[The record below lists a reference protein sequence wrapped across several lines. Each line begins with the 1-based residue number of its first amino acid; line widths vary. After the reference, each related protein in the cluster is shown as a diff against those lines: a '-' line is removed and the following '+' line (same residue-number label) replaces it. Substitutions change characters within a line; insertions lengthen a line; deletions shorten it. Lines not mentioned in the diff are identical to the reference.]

1 MSNKDKFTNTKQAD
15 APKKASG
22 DNILKKVVSV
32 NLKNIDKATIK
43 DITDNII
50 DNADLQDNALKNS
63 SKKLVANCIKLS
75 ISAQHPELYKYYK
88 KLDYDQL
95 MGLVDMKQATAPA
108 NAQMLTMAIPQEA
121 LATLPNSDTVGLYG
135 TSFSISP
142 NSFWANVTNI
152 LNEVSVGDN
161 FINTGESFNAW
172 EFYRDA
178 TLASGEASLKTIGQT
193 LSGICLLNQNY
204 LVPPNTQ
211 MLKGYQASLGVFINV
226 DSAQDVGGGT
236 GIGLF
241 TMYATPINVIKLAVT
256 NPQQFAEMVRIFEAT
271 AVNSREYSLWMIT
284 TYNLLSNITNIIV
297 DNYNTNIRNCLNGTL
312 FPAIQIMKN
321 PTNEFNLGLIQTIQ
335 IYNSGTSSAVV
346 YSGQTLTY
354 DAITSGSLNGVPMN
368 SQTYNGINVYTYRA
382 YSGQAVNA
390 GLENGGS
397 WSQSSTFTSPYTVP
411 GSATYPRIQTS
422 LYNDMHLII
431 APEFFVAL
439 KSGTL
444 SQLFHWEFQRLE
456 EYIPPENIHMLYK
469 QINIPSGYLTD
480 SNVASGDGNETGY
493 AWNVRAALGERW
505 FPSNVIY
512 LVTKPADSNQWSAA
526 YGWVWTTDMRN
537 EWGAGMI
544 ATTFLHYALY
554 GGVIPWSNGCCFYF
568 KNLMNLVSDET
579 QQITTDFTLGAII
592 NQNQT
597 PPTSSGSGSN

>member
-1 MSNKDKFTNTKQAD
+1 MAKDVISKTKPAET
-15 APKKASG
+15 PKKASG

-50 DNADLQDNALKNS
+50 DNADLQDNALKSS

-95 MGLVDMKQATAPA
+95 MNLVDMKQATAQP
-108 NAQMLTMAIPQEA
+108 NAQMLTMKIPQDA
-121 LATLPNSDTVGLYG
+121 LATLPEGNVGLYG

-172 EFYRDA
+172 EFYKDS
-178 TLASGEASLKTIGQT
+178 TLASGEAALKTIGQT
-193 LSGICLLNQNY
+193 LSGICLLNQNS

-226 DSAQDVGGGT
+226 DNAQDVGGGT

-241 TMYATPINVIKLAVT
+241 TMYTTPINVIKLAVT

-297 DNYNTNIRNCLNGTL
+297 DNYNSNIRNCLNGTL

-321 PTNEFNLGLIQTIQ
+321 PTNEFNLGLIQTMQ
-335 IYNSGTSSAVV
+335 VYNNSSSSATN
-346 YSGQTLTY
+346 YITQPLTY
-354 DAITSGSLNGVPMN
+354 EAITSGFLNNVPLN
-368 SQTYNGINVYTYRA
+368 SQTYAGADVYTYRT
-382 YSGQAVNA
+382 YSGQNVTNS
-390 GLENGGS
+390 GLSINN
-397 WSQSSTFTSPYTVP
+397 TANFTSPYTVP

-469 QINIPSGYLTD
+469 QINIPSGYLD
-480 SNVASGDGNETGY
+480 DGNVASGDGNEQGY
-493 AWNVRAALGERW
+493 AWNVRASLGERW
-505 FPSNVIY
+505 FPPNVIY

-544 ATTFLHYALY
+544 STTFLHYALY
-554 GGVIPWSNGCCFYF
+554 GGVIPWANGCCFYF
-568 KNLMNLVSDET
+568 KNLMNLISDET
-579 QQITTDFTLGAII
+579 QQITTDFTLGTII

-597 PPTSSGSGSN
+597 VPTNSGSGSN

>member
-1 MSNKDKFTNTKQAD
+1 MSKFTDTKKAD

-22 DNILKKVVSV
+22 DNLLKKVVSV
-32 NLKNIDKATIK
+32 NLKNVDKATLK
-43 DITDNII
+43 EITDNII
-50 DNADLQDNALKNS
+50 DNADLQDTALKTS
-63 SKKLVANCIKLS
+63 AKKLVANSIKLS

-88 KLDYDQL
+88 GMDYDQL
-95 MGLVDMKQATAPA
+95 LNLVDMKQATGAPA
-108 NAQMLTMAIPQEA
+108 TQMLTMKIPQDA
-121 LATLPNSDTVGLYG
+121 LATLGEGSVGLYG

-178 TLASGEASLKTIGQT
+178 TLASGEAALKTIGQT

-241 TMYATPINVIKLAVT
+241 TMYTTPINVIKLAVT

-321 PTNEFNLGLIQTIQ
+321 PTNEFNLGLIQTQQWSAQSGSTSLSPQTLNYEAVVSGSLNSVPIDATN
-335 IYNSGTSSAVV
+335 YNGEPVKTVRV
-346 YSGQTLTY
+346 YSGQQYNNPNSGITY
-354 DAITSGSLNGVPMN
+354 QVGS
-368 SQTYNGINVYTYRA
+368 
-382 YSGQAVNA
+382 
-390 GLENGGS
+390 
-397 WSQSSTFTSPYTVP
+397 FTSPYTVP

-422 LYNDMHLII
+422 LYNDIHLII
-431 APEFFVAL
+431 SPEFFVAL

-444 SQLFHWEFQRLE
+444 SELFHWEYQKLE
-456 EYIPPENIHMLYK
+456 EYVPPENIHMLYK
-469 QINIPSGYLTD
+469 QINIPSGYLD
-480 SNVASGDGNETGY
+480 DGNVASGDGNETGY
-493 AWNVRAALGERW
+493 AWNVRASLGDRW
-505 FPSNVIY
+505 FPKNVIY

-544 ATTFLHYALY
+544 STTFLHYALY

-568 KNLMNLVSDET
+568 KNLMNVVADQT
-579 QQITTDFTLGAII
+579 QQITTDFTLGTII

-597 PPTSSGSGSN
+597 VSTVVNEAGND

>member
-1 MSNKDKFTNTKQAD
+1 MSKQSDKFTDTKQAA

-50 DNADLQDNALKNS
+50 DNADLSDNALKNS

-88 KLDYDQL
+88 KMDYDQL
-95 MGLVDMKQATAPA
+95 MSLVNMKDATGAPA
-108 NAQMLTMAIPQEA
+108 SQLLTLNIPQEA

-172 EFYRDA
+172 EFYRDS

-226 DSAQDVGGGT
+226 DNAQEVGGGT

-321 PTNEFNLGLIQTIQ
+321 PTNEFNLGLIQTTQ
-335 IYNSGTSSAVV
+335 VYNSASSGTAQWSI
-346 YSGQTLTY
+346 QTLNY
-354 DAITSGSLNGVPMN
+354 DAITSGSLNSVPIN
-368 SQTYNGINVYTYRA
+368 SQTYNSSSVYTFRA
-382 YSGQAVNA
+382 YSGQTITADTPNIYDTP
-390 GLENGGS
+390 S
-397 WSQSSTFTSPYTVP
+397 FQSPYTVP

-469 QINIPSGYLTD
+469 QINIPSGYLND
-480 SNVASGDGNETGY
+480 SNVASGDGNESGY
-493 AWNVRAALGERW
+493 AWNVRASLGERW

-579 QQITTDFTLGAII
+579 QQITTDFTLGTLI

-597 PPTSSGSGSN
+597 PPTTSGSGSN

>member
-1 MSNKDKFTNTKQAD
+1 MAKDPITKTKPAE
-15 APKKASG
+15 APKKATG

-32 NLKNIDKATIK
+32 NLANVDKATIK

-88 KLDYDQL
+88 NYNYDQL
-95 MGLVDMKQATAPA
+95 MNLVDMKQATANPS
-108 NAQMLTMAIPQEA
+108 AQMLTLSIPPDA
-121 LATLPNSDTVGLYG
+121 LATLPEGSVGLYG

-211 MLKGYQASLGVFINV
+211 MLKGYQASLGVFINK
-226 DSAQDVGGGT
+226 DDAQDVGGGT

-284 TYNLLSNITNIIV
+284 THNLLSNITNIIV

-321 PTNEFNLGLIQTIQ
+321 PTNEFNLGLIQTQ
-335 IYNSGTSSAVV
+335 QWVAATSGSS
-346 YSGQTLTY
+346 TLTPQVLNY
-354 DAITSGSLNGVPMN
+354 DAITSGSLNMVPMN
-368 SQTYNGINVYTYRA
+368 ATTYNGVDVKTVRVYSNQGYNNPNT
-382 YSGQAVNA
+382 
-390 GLENGGS
+390 GS
-397 WSQSSTFTSPYTVP
+397 NYTVPAFTSPYTVP
-411 GSATYPRIQTS
+411 GSATYPRIQAS
-422 LYNDMHLII
+422 LYNDIHLII

-469 QINIPSGYLTD
+469 QINIPSGYLND
-480 SNVASGDGNETGY
+480 GNVASGDGNESGY
-493 AWNVRAALGERW
+493 AWNVRASLGERW
-505 FPSNVIY
+505 FPPNVIY

-579 QQITTDFTLGAII
+579 QQIITDFTLGTIV
-592 NQNQT
+592 NQNQSV
-597 PPTSSGSGSN
+597 PTNSGSGSN

>member
-1 MSNKDKFTNTKQAD
+1 MPNQKDKFTDLKHAD
-15 APKKASG
+15 APKKSPG
-22 DNILKKVVSV
+22 LLDKVVSA
-32 NLKNIDKATIK
+32 NLKNIDKASIQQ
-43 DITDNII
+43 ITENII
-50 DNADLQDNALKNS
+50 DNKDLQDSQLQSA
-63 SKKLVANCIKLS
+63 SKKLVANCIKYS

-88 KLDYDQL
+88 NYDYDQL
-95 MGLVDMKQATAPA
+95 MTMIDRSQIKGQPGD
-108 NAQMLTMAIPQEA
+108 MLTIKIPPET
-121 LATLPNSDTVGLYG
+121 LATLPEGSVGLYG

-172 EFYRDA
+172 EFYHDA
-178 TLASGEASLKTIGQT
+178 TLASGEAALKTIGQT

-226 DSAQDVGGGT
+226 DNAQDVGGGL

-241 TMYATPINVIKLAVT
+241 VMYSTPINVLKLAVT

-271 AVNSREYSLWMIT
+271 AINSREYSLWMIT
-284 TYNLLSNITNIIV
+284 TYNLLSNITNIVV

-321 PTNEFNLGLIQTIQ
+321 PTNEFNLGLIQTYGI
-335 IYNSGTSSAVV
+335 TSSATSITTSNVV
-346 YSGQTLTY
+346 NYEM
-354 DAITSGSLNGVPMN
+354 ITNGNIN
-368 SQTYNGINVYTYRA
+368 SITNTVRA
-382 YSGQAVNA
+382 YSGQP
-390 GLENGGS
+390 LTLNGT
-397 WSQSSTFTSPYTVP
+397 STTAPTFASPYLVP
-411 GSATYPRIQTS
+411 GSATVPRIQTS

-444 SQLFHWEFQRLE
+444 SELFHWEYQKLE

-469 QINIPSGYLTD
+469 QVNIPAGYLND
-480 SNVASGDGNETGY
+480 NNVASGDGNTQGN
-493 AWNVRAALGERW
+493 AWNVYSSLGARW

-512 LVTKPADSNQWSAA
+512 LVTKPSDPNQWSAS

-544 ATTFLHYALY
+544 ATSFLHYALY
-554 GGVIPWSNGCCFYF
+554 GGVIPWSNGVCFYF
-568 KNLMNLVSDET
+568 KNLMNVVADQT
-579 QQITTDFTLGAII
+579 QQITTNFTLGANI
-592 NQNQT
+592 NQQQT
-597 PPTSSGSGSN
+597 ISNVSASSGND

>member
-1 MSNKDKFTNTKQAD
+1 MSKFTDTKKAD

-22 DNILKKVVSV
+22 DNLLKKVVSV
-32 NLKNIDKATIK
+32 NLKNVDKATLK
-43 DITDNII
+43 EITDNII
-50 DNADLQDNALKNS
+50 DNADLQDTALKTS
-63 SKKLVANCIKLS
+63 AKKLVANSIKLS

-88 KLDYDQL
+88 GMDYDQL
-95 MGLVDMKQATAPA
+95 LNLVDMKQATGAPA
-108 NAQMLTMAIPQEA
+108 TQMLTMKIPETA
-121 LATLPNSDTVGLYG
+121 LATLGEGSVGLYG

-178 TLASGEASLKTIGQT
+178 TLASGEAALKTIGQT

-321 PTNEFNLGLIQTIQ
+321 PTNEFNLGLIQTAQ
-335 IYNSGTSSAVV
+335 IYNSSTSSSPAPV
-346 YSGQTLTY
+346 YQVLNY
-354 DAITSGSLNGVPMN
+354 EAIVSGSLNNVPIN
-368 SQTYNGINVYTYRA
+368 ATTYNNSKVETIRY
-382 YSGQAVNA
+382 YSGQPQASLFPQA
-390 GLENGGS
+390 
-397 WSQSSTFTSPYTVP
+397 TFTSPYTVP

-422 LYNDMHLII
+422 LYNDIHLII
-431 APEFFVAL
+431 SPEFFVAL

-444 SQLFHWEFQRLE
+444 SELFHWEYQKLE
-456 EYIPPENIHMLYK
+456 EYVPPENIHMLYK
-469 QINIPSGYLTD
+469 QINIPSGYLD
-480 SNVASGDGNETGY
+480 DGNVASGDGNETGH
-493 AWNVRAALGERW
+493 AWNVRASLGDRW
-505 FPSNVIY
+505 FPKNVIY

-544 ATTFLHYALY
+544 STTFLHYALY

-568 KNLMNLVSDET
+568 KNLMNVVADQT
-579 QQITTDFTLGAII
+579 QQITTDFTLGTIV

-597 PPTSSGSGSN
+597 VSNVVSQAGND

>member
-1 MSNKDKFTNTKQAD
+1 MSKFTDTKKAD

-22 DNILKKVVSV
+22 DNLLKKVVSV
-32 NLKNIDKATIK
+32 NLKNVDKATLK
-43 DITDNII
+43 EITDNII
-50 DNADLQDNALKNS
+50 DNADLQDTALKTS
-63 SKKLVANCIKLS
+63 AKKLVANSIKLS

-88 KLDYDQL
+88 GMDYDQL
-95 MGLVDMKQATAPA
+95 LNLVDMKQATGAPA
-108 NAQMLTMAIPQEA
+108 TQMLTMKIPETA
-121 LATLPNSDTVGLYG
+121 LATLGEGSVGLYG

-178 TLASGEASLKTIGQT
+178 TLASGEAALKTIGQT

-321 PTNEFNLGLIQTIQ
+321 PTNEFNLGLISTC
-335 IYNSGTSSAVV
+335 AVV
-346 YSGQTLTY
+346 NTGTASSPSYAFAPAPNRMVTY
-354 DAITSGSLNGVPMN
+354 DWISAPGGTLNGVSLNQIAYTFRSYYGQVMDTNQNGLPGIGD
-368 SQTYNGINVYTYRA
+368 QTINV
-382 YSGQAVNA
+382 Q
-390 GLENGGS
+390 
-397 WSQSSTFTSPYTVP
+397 SPYTVP

-422 LYNDMHLII
+422 LYNDIHLII
-431 APEFFVAL
+431 SPEFFVAL

-444 SQLFHWEFQRLE
+444 SELFHWEYQKLE
-456 EYIPPENIHMLYK
+456 EYVPPENIHMLYK
-469 QINIPSGYLTD
+469 QINIPSGYLDD

-493 AWNVRAALGERW
+493 AWNVRASLGDRW
-505 FPSNVIY
+505 FPKNVIY

-544 ATTFLHYALY
+544 STTFLHYALY

-568 KNLMNLVSDET
+568 KNLMNVVADQT
-579 QQITTDFTLGAII
+579 QQITTDFTLSTIV

-597 PPTSSGSGSN
+597 VATVVNEAGND

>member
-1 MSNKDKFTNTKQAD
+1 MAKFTDTKKAD
-15 APKKASG
+15 APKKAPG
-22 DNILKKVVSV
+22 DNLLKKVVSV
-32 NLKNIDKATIK
+32 NLKNVDKATLK
-43 DITDNII
+43 EITDNII
-50 DNADLQDNALKNS
+50 DNADLQDNALKTS
-63 SKKLVANCIKLS
+63 AKKLVANSIKLS
-75 ISAQHPELYKYYK
+75 ISAQHPELFKYYK
-88 KLDYDQL
+88 GMDYDQL
-95 MGLVDMKQATAPA
+95 LNLVDMKQATGAPA
-108 NAQMLTMAIPQEA
+108 TQMLTMKIPETA
-121 LATLPNSDTVGLYG
+121 LATIGEGSVGLYG

-172 EFYRDA
+172 EFYRDS
-178 TLASGEASLKTIGQT
+178 TLASGEAALKTIGQT
-193 LSGICLLNQNY
+193 LSGVCLLNQNY

-226 DSAQDVGGGT
+226 DDAQNVGGGT

-256 NPQQFAEMVRIFEAT
+256 NPQQFAEMVRIFAAT

-321 PTNEFNLGLIQTIQ
+321 PTNEFNLGLIQTQ
-335 IYNSGTSSAVV
+335 QWVASATG
-346 YSGQTLTY
+346 STATIPQTLNY
-354 DAITSGSLNGVPMN
+354 EAISSGSLNGVPIN
-368 SQTYNGINVYTYRA
+368 ATTYNGADVRTVRC
-382 YSGQAVNA
+382 YSGQQYANP
-390 GLENGGS
+390 NTGGGGYTAP
-397 WSQSSTFTSPYTVP
+397 TFTSPYTVP
-411 GSATYPRIQTS
+411 GSATYPRIQTA
-422 LYNDMHLII
+422 LYNDIHLII

-444 SQLFHWEFQRLE
+444 SQLFHWEFQKLE
-456 EYIPPENIHMLYK
+456 EYVPPENIHMLYK
-469 QINIPSGYLTD
+469 QINIPSGYLD
-480 SNVASGDGNETGY
+480 DGNVTSGDGNETGY
-493 AWNVRAALGERW
+493 AWNVRASLGERW
-505 FPSNVIY
+505 FPPNVIY

-544 ATTFLHYALY
+544 STTFLHYALY

-579 QQITTDFTLGAII
+579 QQITTNFTLGTTI

-597 PPTSSGSGSN
+597 ITQTSGSGNN

>member
-1 MSNKDKFTNTKQAD
+1 MSKFTDTKKAD

-22 DNILKKVVSV
+22 DNLLKKVVSV
-32 NLKNIDKATIK
+32 NLKNVDKATLK
-43 DITDNII
+43 EITDNII
-50 DNADLQDNALKNS
+50 DNADLQDTALKTS
-63 SKKLVANCIKLS
+63 AKKLVANSIKLS

-88 KLDYDQL
+88 GMDYDQL
-95 MGLVDMKQATAPA
+95 LNLVDMKQATGAPA
-108 NAQMLTMAIPQEA
+108 TQMLTMKIPETA
-121 LATLPNSDTVGLYG
+121 LATLGEGSVGLYG

-178 TLASGEASLKTIGQT
+178 TLASGEAALKTIGQT

-241 TMYATPINVIKLAVT
+241 TMYTTPINVIKLAVT

-321 PTNEFNLGLIQTIQ
+321 PTNEFNLGLIQTQ
-335 IYNSGTSSAVV
+335 QWAAMSS
-346 YSGQTLTY
+346 SSTTLTPQTLNY
-354 DAITSGSLNGVPMN
+354 EAIVSGSLNGVPIN
-368 SQTYNGINVYTYRA
+368 ANNYNGVAVQTVRVYSNQQYP
-382 YSGQAVNA
+382 NP
-390 GLENGGS
+390 NGGS
-397 WSQSSTFTSPYTVP
+397 TYQYGQFTSPYTVP

-422 LYNDMHLII
+422 LYNDIHLII
-431 APEFFVAL
+431 SPEFFVAL

-444 SQLFHWEFQRLE
+444 SELFHWEYQKLE
-456 EYIPPENIHMLYK
+456 EYVPPENIHMLYK
-469 QINIPSGYLTD
+469 QINIPSGYLD
-480 SNVASGDGNETGY
+480 DGNVASGDGNETGY
-493 AWNVRAALGERW
+493 AWNVRASLGDRW
-505 FPSNVIY
+505 FPKNVIY

-544 ATTFLHYALY
+544 STTFLHYALY

-568 KNLMNLVSDET
+568 RNLMNVVADQT
-579 QQITTDFTLGAII
+579 QQITTDFTLGTVI
-592 NQNQT
+592 NQTQSVSTLVKEAGND
-597 PPTSSGSGSN
+597 

>member
-1 MSNKDKFTNTKQAD
+1 MSKEKFTDTKQAT
-15 APKKASG
+15 APKKVSG
-22 DNILKKVVSV
+22 DNILKRVVSV
-32 NLKNIDKATIK
+32 NLANVDKATIK

-50 DNADLQDNALKNS
+50 DNANLDDQALKNS

-75 ISAQHPELYKYYK
+75 ISAQHPDLYKYYK
-88 KLDYDQL
+88 KMDYDQL
-95 MGLVDMKQATAPA
+95 MNLVDMKQATANPS
-108 NAQMLTMAIPQEA
+108 AQMLTMKIPQEA
-121 LATLPNSDTVGLYG
+121 LLTLPNSDTVGLYG

-152 LNEVSVGDN
+152 LNEVSVGNN

-172 EFYRDA
+172 EFYRDS

-193 LSGICLLNQNY
+193 LSGICLLNQNS

-241 TMYATPINVIKLAVT
+241 TMYSVPINVIKLAVT

-284 TYNLLSNITNIIV
+284 TYNLLNGVTNIIV

-321 PTNEFNLGLIQTIQ
+321 PTNEFNLGLIQTTQ

-411 GSATYPRIQTS
+411 GSATYPRIQTA
-422 LYNDMHLII
+422 LGNDIHLII
-431 APEFFVAL
+431 SPEFFVAL

-444 SQLFHWEFQRLE
+444 SQLFHWEYQKLE
-456 EYIPPENIHMLYK
+456 EYVLPENIHMLYK
-469 QINIPSGYLTD
+469 QVNIPSGYLSD
-480 SNVASGDGNETGY
+480 GNVASGDGNETGY

-512 LVTKPADSNQWSAA
+512 LITKPADPNQWSAA

-544 ATTFLHYALY
+544 STAFLHYALY
-554 GGVIPWSNGCCFYF
+554 GGVIPWANGCCFYF
-568 KNLMNLVSDET
+568 KNLMNLVSDQT
-579 QQITTDFTLGAII
+579 QQITTDFTLGTVI
-592 NQNQT
+592 NQNQSIT
-597 PPTSSGSGSN
+597 QSSGSGSN

>member
-1 MSNKDKFTNTKQAD
+1 MSSKQEPITKTKQAT
-15 APKKASG
+15 APQKASG

-95 MGLVDMKQATAPA
+95 MNLVDMKQATAPA
-108 NAQMLTMAIPQEA
+108 NAQMLTMSIPQEA

-321 PTNEFNLGLIQTIQ
+321 PTNEFNLGLIQTAQWYNNGSDYLFQ
-335 IYNSGTSSAVV
+335 ILNYE
-346 YSGQTLTY
+346 
-354 DAITSGSLNGVPMN
+354 AITSGSLNNINVNAQTSN
-368 SQTYNGINVYTYRA
+368 SNNVYTQRHFA
-382 YSGQAVNA
+382 GQ
-390 GLENGGS
+390 LTLTPGGTTA
-397 WSQSSTFTSPYTVP
+397 QNVLGTFTSPYTVP

-469 QINIPSGYLTD
+469 QINIPSGYLQD
-480 SNVASGDGNETGY
+480 GNVASGDGNETGY
-493 AWNVRAALGERW
+493 AWNVRASLGERW

-554 GGVIPWSNGCCFYF
+554 GGVIPWANGCCFYF

-579 QQITTDFTLGAII
+579 QQITTDFTLGALI

>member
-1 MSNKDKFTNTKQAD
+1 MSNKDKFTNTKQAE

-22 DNILKKVVSV
+22 DNILNKVVSV

-88 KLDYDQL
+88 KMDYDQL
-95 MGLVDMKQATAPA
+95 MNLVNMKDATGPA
-108 NAQMLTMAIPQEA
+108 ASQMLTMTIPQEA

-172 EFYRDA
+172 EFYRDT

-226 DSAQDVGGGT
+226 DSAQEVGGGT

-321 PTNEFNLGLIQTIQ
+321 PTNEFNLGLIQTNQ
-335 IYNSGTSSAVV
+335 WYNTGSSWVNQALN
-346 YSGQTLTY
+346 YE
-354 DAITSGSLNGVPMN
+354 AITSGTLNNVPVNGQTIN
-368 SQTYNGINVYTYRA
+368 SNDIYTIRS
-382 YSGQAVNA
+382 YSGQSYTTP
-390 GLENGGS
+390 GS
-397 WSQSSTFTSPYTVP
+397 ANSTTYNTFTSPYTVP

-493 AWNVRAALGERW
+493 AWNVRASLGERW

-579 QQITTDFTLGAII
+579 QQITTDFTLGTLI

-597 PPTSSGSGSN
+597 PPATSGSGSN

>member
-1 MSNKDKFTNTKQAD
+1 MSNKVDPITKTKQAE

-95 MGLVDMKQATAPA
+95 MNLVDMKQATGPA
-108 NAQMLTMAIPQEA
+108 NAQMLTMAIPPDA
-121 LATLPNSDTVGLYG
+121 LATLPEGSVGLYG

-172 EFYRDA
+172 EFYKDS
-178 TLASGEASLKTIGQT
+178 TLASGEAALKTIGQT

-226 DSAQDVGGGT
+226 DNAQDVGGGT

-321 PTNEFNLGLIQTIQ
+321 PTNEFNLGLIQTLGVLNTSTTSTPAYSWIQ
-335 IYNSGTSSAVV
+335 TNSRTLNYDLISSNSMNQLAGTMRV
-346 YSGQTLTY
+346 YTGQTWNTNDSTQGGY
-354 DAITSGSLNGVPMN
+354 NIGIT
-368 SQTYNGINVYTYRA
+368 TA
-382 YSGQAVNA
+382 
-390 GLENGGS
+390 
-397 WSQSSTFTSPYTVP
+397 TFTSPYTVP
-411 GSATYPRIQTS
+411 GSASYPRIQTS
-422 LYNDMHLII
+422 LANDMHLII

-469 QINIPSGYLTD
+469 QINIPSGYLQD
-480 SNVASGDGNETGY
+480 GNVTSGDGTETGY
-493 AWNVRAALGERW
+493 AWNVRASLGERW

-537 EWGAGMI
+537 EWGGGMI

-554 GGVIPWSNGCCFYF
+554 GGVIPWANGCCFYF

-579 QQITTDFTLGAII
+579 QQITTDFSLGTFV
-592 NQNQT
+592 NQT
-597 PPTSSGSGSN
+597 QTPSTNYGSGSN

>member
-1 MSNKDKFTNTKQAD
+1 MSKDPITKTKQAE

-88 KLDYDQL
+88 KMDYDQL
-95 MGLVDMKQATAPA
+95 MSLVNMKDATGPA
-108 NAQMLTMAIPQEA
+108 ASQLLTMAIPQEA

-152 LNEVSVGDN
+152 LNEVSVGNN

-321 PTNEFNLGLIQTIQ
+321 PTNEFNLGLIQTVQ
-335 IYNSGTSSAVV
+335 WYNNGND
-346 YSGQTLTY
+346 YLYQPLNY
-354 DAITSGSLNGVPMN
+354 EAITSGSLNN
-368 SQTYNGINVYTYRA
+368 INVNAQTSNNKDIYTQRY
-382 YSGQAVNA
+382 YSGQNVTPP
-390 GLENGGS
+390 GGTT
-397 WSQSSTFTSPYTVP
+397 SSNILPPFTSPYTVP

-469 QINIPSGYLTD
+469 QINIPSGYLND
-480 SNVASGDGNETGY
+480 SSVASGDGNETGY
-493 AWNVRAALGERW
+493 AWNVRAALGDRW

-554 GGVIPWSNGCCFYF
+554 GGVIPWANGCCFYF

-579 QQITTDFTLGAII
+579 QQITTDFTLGTLI

-597 PPTSSGSGSN
+597 PPSTSGSGSN

>member
-1 MSNKDKFTNTKQAD
+1 MAKDVISKTKPAS
-15 APKKASG
+15 APQKAAG

-95 MGLVDMKQATAPA
+95 INLVDMKQATGPA
-108 NAQMLTMAIPQEA
+108 NAQMLTMAIPPDA
-121 LATLPNSDTVGLYG
+121 LATLPEGSVGLYG

-172 EFYRDA
+172 EFYKDS
-178 TLASGEASLKTIGQT
+178 TLASGEAALKTIGQT

-226 DSAQDVGGGT
+226 DNAQDVGGGT

-321 PTNEFNLGLIQTIQ
+321 PTNEFNLGLIQTHQ
-335 IYNSGTSSAVV
+335 LYYDGSAV
-346 YSGQTLTY
+346 QNQILNY
-354 DAITSGSLNGVPMN
+354 DAITSGMLNRIPVN
-368 SQTYNGINVYTYRA
+368 AQTYNNGPVQTVRIYSNQPITGTLTAGITTNTYNFTNT
-382 YSGQAVNA
+382 S
-390 GLENGGS
+390 
-397 WSQSSTFTSPYTVP
+397 FTSPYTVP

-469 QINIPSGYLTD
+469 QINIPSGYLND
-480 SNVASGDGNETGY
+480 NSVVSGDGNETGN
-493 AWNVRAALGERW
+493 AWNVRASLGERW
-505 FPSNVIY
+505 FPPNVIY

-554 GGVIPWSNGCCFYF
+554 GGVIPWANGCCFYF

-579 QQITTDFTLGAII
+579 QQITTDFTLGTII

-597 PPTSSGSGSN
+597 VPTNSGSGND

>member
-1 MSNKDKFTNTKQAD
+1 MSKFTDTKKAD

-22 DNILKKVVSV
+22 DNLLKKVVSV
-32 NLKNIDKATIK
+32 NLKNVDKATLK
-43 DITDNII
+43 EITDNII
-50 DNADLQDNALKNS
+50 DNADLQDTALKTS
-63 SKKLVANCIKLS
+63 AKKLVANSIKLS

-88 KLDYDQL
+88 GMDYDQL
-95 MGLVDMKQATAPA
+95 LNLVDMKQATGAPA
-108 NAQMLTMAIPQEA
+108 TQMLTMKIPQDA
-121 LATLPNSDTVGLYG
+121 LATLGEGSVGLYG

-178 TLASGEASLKTIGQT
+178 TLASGEAALKTIGQT

-226 DSAQDVGGGT
+226 DSAQEVGGGT

-321 PTNEFNLGLIQTIQ
+321 PTNEFNLGLIQTYSVTGGTTLNTQ
-335 IYNSGTSSAVV
+335 LMYDTWSAMDGASYTVRAYNSQPCT
-346 YSGQTLTY
+346 QQ
-354 DAITSGSLNGVPMN
+354 GSVSIQFNVP
-368 SQTYNGINVYTYRA
+368 S
-382 YSGQAVNA
+382 
-390 GLENGGS
+390 
-397 WSQSSTFTSPYTVP
+397 FTSPYTVP

-422 LYNDMHLII
+422 LYNDIHLII
-431 APEFFVAL
+431 SPEFFVAL

-444 SQLFHWEFQRLE
+444 SELFHWEYQKLE
-456 EYIPPENIHMLYK
+456 EYVPPENIHMLYK
-469 QINIPSGYLTD
+469 QINIPSGYLD
-480 SNVASGDGNETGY
+480 DGNVASGDGNEYGH
-493 AWNVRAALGERW
+493 AWNVRAALGDRW
-505 FPSNVIY
+505 FPKNVIY

-544 ATTFLHYALY
+544 STTFLHYALY

-568 KNLMNLVSDET
+568 KNLMNVVADQT
-579 QQITTDFTLGAII
+579 QQITTDFTLGTIV

-597 PPTSSGSGSN
+597 VATVVNEAGND

>member
-1 MSNKDKFTNTKQAD
+1 MSKDPITKTKQAT
-15 APKKASG
+15 APQKASG

-88 KLDYDQL
+88 KMDYDQL
-95 MGLVDMKQATAPA
+95 MSLVNMKDATGPA
-108 NAQMLTMAIPQEA
+108 ASQMLTMSIPQDA
-121 LATLPNSDTVGLYG
+121 LATLPNADTVGLYG

-321 PTNEFNLGLIQTIQ
+321 PTNEFNLGLIQTQ
-335 IYNSGTSSAVV
+335 QVYLAAPGSSGAS
-346 YSGQTLTY
+346 YQTLNY
-354 DAITSGSLNGVPMN
+354 EAITSGSLNNIPIN
-368 SQTYNGINVYTYRA
+368 AQTYNGANVQTVRM
-382 YSGQAVNA
+382 YSGQSVVGPVGTAANISI
-390 GLENGGS
+390 N
-397 WSQSSTFTSPYTVP
+397 QTFTSPYTVP

-469 QINIPSGYLTD
+469 QINIPSGYLND
-480 SNVASGDGNETGY
+480 SSVASGDGNETGY
-493 AWNVRAALGERW
+493 AWNVRASLGERW

-579 QQITTDFTLGAII
+579 QQITTDFTLGKLI

-597 PPTSSGSGSN
+597 PPTNSGSGSN

>member
-1 MSNKDKFTNTKQAD
+1 MSKQPPKFTDTKQAT
-15 APKKASG
+15 APQKVSG

-50 DNADLQDNALKNS
+50 DNADLQDSALKTS

-95 MGLVDMKQATAPA
+95 MNLVDMKQATAQP
-108 NAQMLTMAIPQEA
+108 NAQLLTMRIPEDA
-121 LATLPNSDTVGLYG
+121 LATLNEGSVGLYG

-152 LNEVSVGDN
+152 LNEVSVGNN

-172 EFYRDA
+172 EFYRDS
-178 TLASGEASLKTIGQT
+178 TLASGEAALKTIGQT

-256 NPQQFAEMVRIFEAT
+256 NPQQFSEMVRIFEAT

-321 PTNEFNLGLIQTIQ
+321 PTNEFNLGLISTSQW
-335 IYNSGTSSAVV
+335 YNSGTSSAPSWNSQILNYEAV
-346 YSGQTLTY
+346 
-354 DAITSGSLNGVPMN
+354 TSGSLNGVPIN
-368 SQTYNGINVYTYRA
+368 STTYNGLPVQIVRG
-382 YSGQAVNA
+382 YSGLQYTAPSSGAMVPF
-390 GLENGGS
+390 
-397 WSQSSTFTSPYTVP
+397 QSFTSPYTVP

-493 AWNVRAALGERW
+493 AWNVRASLGERW

-579 QQITTDFTLGAII
+579 QQITTDFTLGTAI

-597 PPTSSGSGSN
+597 PPTTSGSGSN

>member
-1 MSNKDKFTNTKQAD
+1 MSKQQDPITKTKQAE
-15 APKKASG
+15 APKKATG

-50 DNADLQDNALKNS
+50 DNADLSDNALKNS

-88 KLDYDQL
+88 KMDYDQL
-95 MGLVDMKQATAPA
+95 MSLVNMKDATGPA
-108 NAQMLTMAIPQEA
+108 ASQMLTMSIPQEA

-321 PTNEFNLGLIQTIQ
+321 PTNEFNLGLIQTQ
-335 IYNSGTSSAVV
+335 QWYYSASTWIY
-346 YSGQTLTY
+346 QTLTY
-354 DAITSGSLNGVPMN
+354 DAITSGSLNGINVNAQTSN
-368 SQTYNGINVYTYRA
+368 SNNVYTQRG
-382 YSGQAVNA
+382 YSNQNITTPA
-390 GLENGGS
+390 GDSLAF
-397 WSQSSTFTSPYTVP
+397 SQFTNPYTVP

-480 SNVASGDGNETGY
+480 SSVASGDGNETGY
-493 AWNVRAALGERW
+493 AWNVRASLGERW

-568 KNLMNLVSDET
+568 ANLMNLVSDET
-579 QQITTDFTLGAII
+579 QQITTDFTLGKLI

-597 PPTSSGSGSN
+597 PPTTSGSGSN

>member
-1 MSNKDKFTNTKQAD
+1 MSKFTDTKKAD
-15 APKKASG
+15 TPKKASG
-22 DNILKKVVSV
+22 DNLLKKVVSV
-32 NLKNIDKATIK
+32 NLKNVDKATLK
-43 DITDNII
+43 EITDNII
-50 DNADLQDNALKNS
+50 DNADLQDTALKTS
-63 SKKLVANCIKLS
+63 AKKLVANSIKLS

-88 KLDYDQL
+88 GMDYDQL
-95 MGLVDMKQATAPA
+95 LNLVDMKQATGAPA
-108 NAQMLTMAIPQEA
+108 TQMLTMKIPETA
-121 LATLPNSDTVGLYG
+121 LATLGEGSVGHYG

-178 TLASGEASLKTIGQT
+178 TLASGEAALKTIGQT
-193 LSGICLLNQNY
+193 LSGICLLHQNY

-226 DSAQDVGGGT
+226 DSAQEVGGGT

-321 PTNEFNLGLIQTIQ
+321 PTNEFNLGLIQTQQWSAQSGSTSLLPQ
-335 IYNSGTSSAVV
+335 ILNYEAVISGSLNSVPIDATTYNGEAVKTVRV
-346 YSGQTLTY
+346 YSGQQYTNPNSGVTY
-354 DAITSGSLNGVPMN
+354 
-368 SQTYNGINVYTYRA
+368 
-382 YSGQAVNA
+382 QAPA
-390 GLENGGS
+390 
-397 WSQSSTFTSPYTVP
+397 FTSPYTVP

-422 LYNDMHLII
+422 LYNDIHLII
-431 APEFFVAL
+431 SPEFFVAL

-444 SQLFHWEFQRLE
+444 SELFHWEYQKLE
-456 EYIPPENIHMLYK
+456 EYVPPENIHMLYK
-469 QINIPSGYLTD
+469 QINIPSGYLD
-480 SNVASGDGNETGY
+480 DGNVASGDGNETGY
-493 AWNVRAALGERW
+493 AWNVRASLGDRW
-505 FPSNVIY
+505 FPKNVIY

-544 ATTFLHYALY
+544 STTFLHYALY

-568 KNLMNLVSDET
+568 KNLMNVVADQA
-579 QQITTDFTLGAII
+579 QQITTDFTLGTII

-597 PPTSSGSGSN
+597 VSTVVNESGND

>member
-1 MSNKDKFTNTKQAD
+1 MPSSKDKFTDLKTAS

-22 DNILKKVVSV
+22 LLDKVVSV
-32 NLKNIDKATIK
+32 NLKNIDKASLQQ
-43 DITDNII
+43 ITENII
-50 DNADLQDNALKNS
+50 DNKQLSDSQLQNA
-63 SKKLVANCIKLS
+63 SKKLVANCIKYS

-88 KLDYDQL
+88 NYDYDQL
-95 MGLVDMKQATAPA
+95 MTLVDKSQIKGQTGD
-108 NAQMLTMAIPQEA
+108 MLSIKIPPET
-121 LATLPNSDTVGLYG
+121 LATLPEGSVGLYG

-172 EFYRDA
+172 EFYKDS
-178 TLASGEASLKTIGQT
+178 TLASGEAALKTIGQT

-226 DSAQDVGGGT
+226 DNAQDVGGGT

-241 TMYATPINVIKLAVT
+241 VMYSTPINVLKLAVT

-271 AVNSREYSLWMIT
+271 AINSREYSLWMIT

-321 PTNEFNLGLIQTIQ
+321 PTNEFNLGLIKTYGISSSATS
-335 IYNSGTSSAVV
+335 ITSSN
-346 YSGQTLTY
+346 
-354 DAITSGSLNGVPMN
+354 AITYEMITNGSIDSITNTV
-368 SQTYNGINVYTYRA
+368 RA
-382 YSGQAVNA
+382 YSGQPLTLN
-390 GLENGGS
+390 
-397 WSQSSTFTSPYTVP
+397 STSVTAPTFASPYLVP
-411 GSATYPRIQTS
+411 GSATVPRIQTS

-444 SQLFHWEFQRLE
+444 SELFHWEYQKLE

-469 QINIPSGYLTD
+469 QVNIPAGYLTD
-480 SNVASGDGNETGY
+480 SNVASGDGNSNGY
-493 AWNVRAALGERW
+493 AWNVYSSLGERW
-505 FPSNVIY
+505 FPANVIY
-512 LVTKPADSNQWSAA
+512 LVTKPADPNQWSAS

-544 ATTFLHYALY
+544 ATSFLHYALY

-568 KNLMNLVSDET
+568 KNLMNVVADQT
-579 QQITTDFTLGAII
+579 QQITTNFTLGY
-592 NQNQT
+592 NVNQT
-597 PPTSSGSGSN
+597 QTLSTVVNQSGND

>member
-1 MSNKDKFTNTKQAD
+1 MSKFTDTKKAD

-22 DNILKKVVSV
+22 DNLLKKVVSV
-32 NLKNIDKATIK
+32 NLKNVDKATLK
-43 DITDNII
+43 EITDNII
-50 DNADLQDNALKNS
+50 DNADLQDTALKTS
-63 SKKLVANCIKLS
+63 AKKLVANSIKLS

-88 KLDYDQL
+88 GMDYDQL
-95 MGLVDMKQATAPA
+95 LNLVDMKQATGAPST
-108 NAQMLTMAIPQEA
+108 QMLTMKIPETA
-121 LATLPNSDTVGLYG
+121 LATLGEGSVGLYG

-178 TLASGEASLKTIGQT
+178 TLASGEAALKTIGQT

-321 PTNEFNLGLIQTIQ
+321 PTNEFNLGLIQTTQ
-335 IYNSGTSSAVV
+335 YYYTGSTWNNQVLNYEAVV
-346 YSGQTLTY
+346 
-354 DAITSGSLNGVPMN
+354 SGSLNSVPIDATSYN
-368 SQTYNGINVYTYRA
+368 STNVYTIRT
-382 YSGQAVNA
+382 YSNQNYSNPVNTAVTTP
-390 GLENGGS
+390 S
-397 WSQSSTFTSPYTVP
+397 FTSPYTVP

-422 LYNDMHLII
+422 LYNDIHLII
-431 APEFFVAL
+431 SPEFFVAL

-444 SQLFHWEFQRLE
+444 SELFHWEYQKLE
-456 EYIPPENIHMLYK
+456 EYVPPENIHMLYK
-469 QINIPSGYLTD
+469 QINIPSGYLND
-480 SNVASGDGNETGY
+480 SNVTSGDGNETGY
-493 AWNVRAALGERW
+493 AWNVRASLGDRW
-505 FPSNVIY
+505 FPKNVIY

-544 ATTFLHYALY
+544 STTFLHYALY

-568 KNLMNLVSDET
+568 KNLMNVVADQT
-579 QQITTDFTLGAII
+579 QQITTDFTLGKLVL
-592 NQNQT
+592 QNQT
-597 PPTSSGSGSN
+597 VSTVVNEAGND